1 MWFSKLFKV
10 YGFTVL
16 DVAEVLDKPF
26 THVYNPEGT
35 IRLIS
40 CGVDYTVNIQESIKG
55 VWVTK
60 HTVHVSHLYAA
71 LLEYRSTRGDTKVLD
86 VYYVNLLWWIVGI
99 IVISSSFY
107 YIKYL

>member
-40 CGVDYTVNIQESIKG
+40 CGVDCTVKIQENIKG

-60 HTVHVSHLYAA
+60 HTVHASHLYAA

-86 VYYVNLLWWIVGI
+86 VYYINLLWWFVGI

-107 YIKYL
+107 FIKYL

>member
-1 MWFSKLFKV
+1 MWLSKLFKV

-26 THVYNPEGT
+26 SNVYNPEGT
-35 IRLIS
+35 VRLIS
-40 CGVDYTVNIQESIKG
+40 CGVDYTVCLQEKIKG

-60 HTVHVSHLYAA
+60 HTLHASHLYLA
-71 LLEYRSTRGDTKVLD
+71 LFKYRSTGDDSKVRD

-99 IVISSSFY
+99 IVLSFFFGC
-107 YIKYL
+107 IKYL

>member
-10 YGFTVL
+10 YGFTVF
-16 DVAEVLDKPF
+16 DVAEVLDEPF
-26 THVYNPEGT
+26 THVYNTEGT

-40 CGVDYTVNIQESIKG
+40 CGVDYTVNIQENIKG

-86 VYYVNLLWWIVGI
+86 VYYVNLLWWVVGI
-99 IVISSSFY
+99 IVILSSFFF
-107 YIKYL
+107 IKYL